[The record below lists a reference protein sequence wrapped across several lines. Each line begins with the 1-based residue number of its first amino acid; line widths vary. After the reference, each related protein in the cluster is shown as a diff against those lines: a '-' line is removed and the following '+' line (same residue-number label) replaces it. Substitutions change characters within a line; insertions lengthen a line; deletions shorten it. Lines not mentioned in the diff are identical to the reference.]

1 MGLYRR
7 GSWRTAVLAGATG
20 AVALLA
26 GWPFTA
32 AAATSGP
39 STTAGARSGTAASTS
54 TTTRPAAS
62 STTSTTRPPA
72 PTTTTTTVPA
82 PAKVP
87 IGVTGGQ
94 SVQTLLANA
103 IALTS
108 VGVDDTALQAAI
120 AATQLQLDHD
130 AVKAQKANLLAARA
144 SDEAAN
150 AEALAARA
158 QQQYRSLNGAIKSA
172 VLLLYT
178 IGPAALTVNPAAGDK
193 LAYAADYADTAITP
207 NGLLATRRFDANV
220 ARTCPC
226 RGPQS
231 QPGGQP
237 RRGPGGQRSSGSS
250 RTSWPSWPL
259 SCAPSPATR
268 PARSSLTMPPW
279 RPRRATSWRRCPPLQ
294 FNPHSTIPPPLA
306 TTSVALAWA
315 FAELGKPYVWGATG
329 PNSFDCSGLT
339 QFVWQKAGVSIPRVA
354 ADQDAWTIPVPLSQL
369 LPGDLVF
376 FGKTDIHHVGIYIG
390 DGLMINAP
398 HTGDVVR
405 VSSIWWSDLAG
416 FGRVHAAGV
425 PVPSH
430 QVPTI
435 GDPATAVVVAKA
447 GPVPSQTKPPAGWK
461 PKPGSSTPFK
471 VYPGPKKAAT
481 TTSTTKPA
489 PSTTST
495 TAPPGTTTSTASTS
509 TTSAS
514 TTTTTLAP
522 VGDAAPATTTT
533 TQP

>member
-7 GSWRTAVLAGATG
+7 GSWRTAVLAGAAG
-20 AVALLA
+20 AVALLV
-26 GWPFTA
+26 GWPLTA

-39 STTAGARSGTAASTS
+39 STTAGAHSGAAASTS
-54 TTTRPAAS
+54 TTTRPAAPA
-62 STTSTTRPPA
+62 TTSTTRPPA
-72 PTTTTTTVPA
+72 PTTTTTTVPG

-103 IALTS
+103 VALTS

-178 IGPAALTVNPAAGDK
+178 IGPSALTVNPAAGDK

-220 ARTCPC
+220 ARNALAVA
-226 RGPQS
+226 RKANRAANRAAAQAAGALQGEQDQLAQLAAELHALAGDKAS
-231 QPGGQP
+231 QVLADHAALAAQAGDELA
-237 RRGPGGQRSSGSS
+237 SVS
-250 RTSWPSWPL
+250 
-259 SCAPSPATR
+259 A
-268 PARSSLTMPPW
+268 
-279 RPRRATSWRRCPPLQ
+279 LQ

-315 FAELGKPYVWGATG
+315 FSELGKPYVWGATG

-339 QFVWQKAGVSIPRVA
+339 QFVWGKAGVSIPRVA

-509 TTSAS
+509 TTSTS
-514 TTTTTLAP
+514 TTTTTPAP

>member
-1 MGLYRR
+1 
-7 GSWRTAVLAGATG
+7 
-20 AVALLA
+20 
-26 GWPFTA
+26 
-32 AAATSGP
+32 
-39 STTAGARSGTAASTS
+39 
-54 TTTRPAAS
+54 
-62 STTSTTRPPA
+62 
-72 PTTTTTTVPA
+72 
-82 PAKVP
+82 VP

-108 VGVDDTALQAAI
+108 VGVDDTALQTAI
-120 AATQLQLDHD
+120 AATQLQLDRD
-130 AVKAQKANLLAARA
+130 AVKAQAARLLAARA
-144 SDEAAN
+144 SDQAAN

-158 QQQYRSLNGAIKSA
+158 QQQYRSLDGAIKSA

-178 IGPAALTVNPAAGDK
+178 IGPAVLTVNPAAGDK

-207 NGLLATRRFDANV
+207 NGLLATRRFDANLARTSLAV
-220 ARTCPC
+220 ARK
-226 RGPQS
+226 S
-231 QPGGQP
+231 QQAAN
-237 RRGPGGQRSSGSS
+237 RAAAQ
-250 RTSWPSWPL
+250 
-259 SCAPSPATR
+259 ATAALQTEQDQLDQLAAELH
-268 PARSSLTMPPW
+268 ARAGNQANQVLADHAALAAQAGNELASAS
-279 RPRRATSWRRCPPLQ
+279 ALQ
-294 FNPHSTIPPPLA
+294 FTPGSPVPPPLA

-315 FAELGKPYVWGATG
+315 FAELGKPYVWAATG

-339 QFVWQKAGVSIPRVA
+339 QFVWRKAGVSIPRVA

-425 PVPSH
+425 PVPAH
-430 QVPTI
+430 QPPTVH
-435 GDPATAVVVAKA
+435 DPATPVVVPTA

-471 VYPGPKKAAT
+471 VYPAPKPAST
-481 TTSTTKPA
+481 TTSTTTPA
-489 PSTTST
+489 PSTS
-495 TAPPGTTTSTASTS
+495 TTTSTTVAPTTTTS
-509 TTSAS
+509 TTTTS

-522 VGDAAPATTTT
+522 TGAAGPAAVTPPSTPP
-533 TQP
+533 QP